1 MRRFVLLYSLFLLL
15 YIPLFP
21 MLLIILIVETFAN
34 SQVISLDAFPSSAS
48 DLDAFKSKFSQAVAL
63 VLSIDDI
70 FVIVTLF
77 EQRVLLR
84 SSHSP
89 VSLLSVS
96 VGVEYTIE
104 SPDGSSICGLIIK
117 LNQAISDGTLGAKLD
132 SLGLYNVLLGAVT
145 TTDIC
150 QITASGSSISS
161 SAVQRLGSTR
171 IAIIVA
177 VIILVCI
184 LLCLAIVFF
193 CCRRERSRSKVYV
206 ADPVQHDF
214 SIQPCPLHNM
224 VPYKVPLVGP
234 RIIV

>member
-1 MRRFVLLYSLFLLL
+1 MLLL
-15 YIPLFP
+15 
-21 MLLIILIVETFAN
+21 LILATFVN
-34 SQVISLDAFPSSAS
+34 SQLISLDGFPSSVS
-48 DLDAFKSKFSQAVAL
+48 DLDAFKSKFSRAVAF
-63 VLSIDDI
+63 VLSIENS

-77 EQRVLLR
+77 EQRVQPR
-84 SSHSP
+84 SSPSP

-104 SPDGSSICGLIIK
+104 SPDGTSICDLMIK

-132 SLGLYNVLLGAVT
+132 SLGLYNVLLGAAT
-145 TTDIC
+145 TTDTC
-150 QITASGSSISS
+150 PITALGSSSSS
-161 SAVQRLGSTR
+161 SADKRLGSTR

-177 VIILVCI
+177 VIIAVCI
-184 LLCLAIVFF
+184 LFCLAIIFLCF
-193 CCRRERSRSKVYV
+193 RRERSRSKVYV
-206 ADPVQHDF
+206 ADPVIMNKNGEHEF